1 MADLYPQ
8 WDDRTQC
15 RERFFCLFPPI
26 CFATNTTDTMKNLA
40 VFLFLVVMV
49 GISSAYWID
58 GLYGNQ
64 FYDDEEA
71 ARMFSEHKRRD
82 LSNSRDLC
90 IPWRAPCPSD
100 AQLSKQYSFLR
111 CCGGLA
117 CKCTFWG
124 NNCKCE
130 SRLGR

>member
-1 MADLYPQ
+1 
-8 WDDRTQC
+8 
-15 RERFFCLFPPI
+15 
-26 CFATNTTDTMKNLA
+26 MKNLA
-40 VFLFLVVMV
+40 VFLLLVVMV
-49 GISSAYWID
+49 GLSAAYWID

-64 FYDDEEA
+64 LYDDEEA

-82 LSNSRDLC
+82 LTKSQDLC

-100 AQLSKQYSFLR
+100 AKLSERYHFLR
-111 CCGGLA
+111 CCSGLS
-117 CKCTFWG
+117 CRCTLWG